1 MVKSAV
7 QAIAII
13 SPKALAETLII
24 SSTYKS
30 FRSTEISTYTGERC
44 LRRAT
49 PTHSA

>member
-30 FRSTEISTYTGERC
+30 FRSTDNGKTRVSYAIGW
-44 LRRAT
+44 
-49 PTHSA
+49 H